1 MFFFFLRELYVH
13 TDISNFSFV
22 SEHIMYIPPYLVMP
36 FCTTYGYRVLLYIY
50 IIFNFFLLKLNF
62 GHIHHNFLEENS
74 PLWNWCIRVHT
85 RSTILIDFARLSFTG
100 STWNVPFPYSFP
112 ITRNSFILTFDM
124 DRKMSPYLRKYFN
137 MADDLQ
143 KDMEINKMNVYVPC
157 IWPIIRLSI
166 FHFDFG
172 FLLAIN
178 DTWWTH
184 LKPPELFPM
193 PFQFFSRRKHQRE
206 AGTDPSKC
214 GF

>member
-1 MFFFFLRELYVH
+1 MEKINITHGYPPQEGPLLTFHCVSSQCLISVSAYVFFFLRELYVH

-124 DRKMSPYLRKYFN
+124 DRKMSPYLRK
-137 MADDLQ
+137 
-143 KDMEINKMNVYVPC
+143 
-157 IWPIIRLSI
+157 
-166 FHFDFG
+166 
-172 FLLAIN
+172 
-178 DTWWTH
+178 
-184 LKPPELFPM
+184 
-193 PFQFFSRRKHQRE
+193 
-206 AGTDPSKC
+206 
-214 GF
+214 